1 MHYNNL
7 LYEKMN
13 LPCNKEEKAMC
24 NVIQNINN
32 GWHHELNLLTIS
44 KFINLDINGSVDK
57 QRSDIIRKYAIE
69 QYGNL

>member
-1 MHYNNL
+1 M
-7 LYEKMN
+7 KRWIC
-13 LPCNKEEKAMC
+13 PVIKKKKQCA
-24 NVIQNINN
+24 IQNINN

-57 QRSDIIRKYAIE
+57 QRFDIIRKYAIE